1 MNVNPPKL
9 NERVGQ
15 LIATPSV
22 SSVSPAFDQ
31 SNRDIINLL
40 ANWLENLG
48 FAVEVQVV
56 DENPAKANL
65 IARLGEG
72 IGGLVLAGHT
82 DTVPYDK
89 GRWEHDP
96 FQLTES
102 DNRWYGLGVT
112 DMKAF
117 LAMAIEAASHFK
129 AKDLTHPLTI
139 LATADEES
147 SMSGAKALSSLKTP
161 LGRYCVIGEPT
172 NLKPVRQHKGVM
184 MEAIIL
190 RGQSGHSS
198 NPALGKNALDGMHL
212 VISELMKLRNELA
225 QKYQCSAFDV
235 PTPTLNLGHIHGGDN
250 PNRICGEC
258 ELHIDL
264 RLLPGM
270 SISDLRRE
278 LRHRVSNAAWES
290 GLECNFRMLFEGIP
304 AMETDK
310 NSHIVKLAE
319 SLTEQQSQ
327 AVAFGTEAPYLNE
340 LGCETIILGPGDI
353 AQAHQADEYLSLN
366 RITPMMDLLDKLIH
380 GVCIKA

>member
-1 MNVNPPKL
+1 MNANRPKL
-9 NERVGQ
+9 IARVRQ
-15 LIATPSV
+15 LIETPSV

-31 SNRDIINLL
+31 SNQDVINLL
-40 ANWLENLG
+40 ANWLEDLG
-48 FAVEVQVV
+48 FAVEVQAV

-89 GRWEHDP
+89 GRWQHDP
-96 FQLTES
+96 FKLTES
-102 DNRWYGLGVT
+102 DNRWYGLGVS

-117 LAMAIEAASHFK
+117 LAMAIDAASHFQ
-129 AKDLTHPLTI
+129 AKELRHPLTL

-147 SMSGAKALSSLKTP
+147 SMSGAKALSGLKTP

-172 NLKPVRQHKGVM
+172 NLRPVRQHKGVL

-198 NPALGKNALDGMHL
+198 DPTLGNNALDGMHA
-212 VISELMKLRNELA
+212 VMSELMKFRNELG
-225 QKYQCSAFDV
+225 QRYQNTAFDV
-235 PTPTLNLGHIHGGDN
+235 RTPTLNLGHIHGGDN

-278 LRHRVSNAAWES
+278 LRHRVSNVAWES
-290 GLECNFRMLFEGIP
+290 GLECNFKMLFEGIP

-310 NSHIVKLAE
+310 HSHIVKLAE
-319 SLTEQQSQ
+319 SLTQQQSQ

-353 AQAHQADEYLSLN
+353 AQAHQADEYLSLD
-366 RITPMMDLLDKLIH
+366 RITPMLDLLGKLIC
-380 GVCIKA
+380 GVCIEA